1 MGILVAD
8 TPDIT
13 QLPNAAADDN
23 KSAQERL
30 FVAVY
35 DQLHRI
41 ATAKMSDESNTHTL
55 QPTALINEAYPR
67 LIGSADIQ
75 WKNRSHFLGAA
86 AEAMRRILIDHA
98 RKKKRQK
105 RGRDAQRLPLT
116 DVLETP
122 TSDSDELLA
131 LNDALSEF
139 EKLDSLRA
147 NVVKLKFF
155 CGLSNAEIA
164 DALNL
169 SLRTVERHWTFSKAW
184 LLREITK
191 LPNDG

>member
-1 MGILVAD
+1 MAD

-13 QLPNAAADDN
+13 QLLNAAAADDDN

-41 ATAKMSDESNTHTL
+41 ATAKMLDESNTHTL

-67 LIGSADIQ
+67 LIGATDIQ

-86 AEAMRRILIDHA
+86 AEAIRRILIDHA

-105 RGRDAQRLPLT
+105 RGGDAQRLSLT
-116 DVLETP
+116 DISETVKP
-122 TSDSDELLA
+122 DSDELLA
-131 LNDALSEF
+131 LNDALLEF
-139 EKLDSLRA
+139 EKMDSLRT

-184 LLREITK
+184 LLRRITK
-191 LPNDG
+191 LPNHG